1 MMSIL
6 NGVLPVFAI
15 IALGSALKGLRVI
28 DDAFL
33 SISDRLIYYIFFP
46 ALLFWKIGKPSPEG
60 SVEGLFIVAVMLSV
74 LTVFVVSL
82 LFVKATRM
90 PSYAVGS
97 FCQGCYRFSTYI
109 GMAAVMA
116 ALGED
121 GVRRFGIL
129 IGFVIP
135 FINVLAVS
143 TLIWFS
149 GEDYSLKDKK
159 VLLAK
164 AMVSNPLIVA
174 CLAGLLYARLNTPFP
189 VFLDNTLGL
198 MSMLALPLALISI
211 GGSLTFTTFAGHLRY
226 SLTSA
231 AFKLVL
237 LPLVGFGML
246 HLLQVSPASFQVAM
260 IYCALPTS
268 PANYILS
275 SQLNSDV
282 DLATASI
289 VVSTLLSI
297 GSLSLVLA
305 LFVG

>member
-1 MMSIL
+1 MIL

-15 IALGSALKGLRVI
+15 IALGTALKQMRVI
-28 DDAFL
+28 DDVFL
-33 SISDRLIYYIFFP
+33 GVSDRLIYYIFFP

-60 SVEGLFIVAVMLSV
+60 SIEWAFIVAVMLSV
-74 LTVFVVSL
+74 LAVFVASL
-82 LFVKATRM
+82 LFVKASRM

-121 GVRRFGIL
+121 GVRRFGVL

-149 GEDYSLKDKK
+149 GEEYSLGRKAA
-159 VLLAK
+159 LLIK

-174 CLAGLLYARLNTPFP
+174 CLMGLLYARLNTPFP
-189 VFLDNTLGL
+189 VFADNTLGL

-211 GGSLTFTTFAGHLRY
+211 GGSLTFTAFAGHLRY
-226 SLTSA
+226 SLVA
-231 AFKLVL
+231 ALFKLVL
-237 LPLVGFGML
+237 LPVVGYTML
-246 HLLQVSPASFQVAM
+246 HLLRVSPASFQVAM

-275 SQLNSDV
+275 TQLNSDV
-282 DLATASI
+282 DLATSSI

-297 GSLSLVLA
+297 GSLSLALA
-305 LFVG
+305 LFVE

>member
-1 MMSIL
+1 MVSIL

-15 IALGSALKGLRVI
+15 IALGVALRRLRVI

-33 SISDRLIYYIFFP
+33 VVSDRLIYYIFFP
-46 ALLFWKIGKPSPEG
+46 ALLFWKIGKPTPEG
-60 SVEGLFIVAVMLSV
+60 SVEWVFIGAVMLSV
-74 LTVFVVSL
+74 LTVFVASL
-82 LFVKATRM
+82 VFVRASRM

-149 GEDYSLKDKK
+149 GEEYSQGRKAA
-159 VLLAK
+159 LLVK

-174 CLAGLLYARLNTPFP
+174 CLMGLLYSRLGTPFP
-189 VFLDNTLGL
+189 IFVDNILSL

-211 GGSLTFTTFAGHLRY
+211 GGSLRFSAFAGHLRY
-226 SLTSA
+226 SLMA
-231 AFKLVL
+231 ASFKLLL
-237 LPLVGFGML
+237 LPAVGYAIL
-246 HLLQVSPASFQVAM
+246 HLLQVSHASFQVAM

-275 SQLNSDV
+275 TQLNSDV
-282 DLATASI
+282 DLATSSI
-289 VVSTLLSI
+289 LVSTLLSI
-297 GSLSLVLA
+297 GSLSLALI

>member
-1 MMSIL
+1 MVSIL

-15 IALGSALKGLRVI
+15 IALGIVLKHVRVI
-28 DDAFL
+28 DDIFL
-33 SISDRLIYYIFFP
+33 GVSDRLIYYIFFP

-60 SVEGLFIVAVMLSV
+60 SIEWVFIGAVMASV
-74 LTVFVVSL
+74 LTVFVASL
-82 LFVKATRM
+82 LFVKASRM
-90 PSYAVGS
+90 PAYAVGS

-121 GVRRFGIL
+121 GVRRFGVL

-149 GEDYSLKDKK
+149 GEEYSPRRKIA
-159 VLLAK
+159 LLGK
-164 AMVSNPLIVA
+164 AMLSNPLIVA
-174 CLAGLLYARLNTPFP
+174 CLTGLLYARTNIPFP
-189 VFLDNTLGL
+189 VFVDNTLGL

-211 GGSLTFTTFAGHLRY
+211 GGSLTFTALTGHLRY
-226 SLTSA
+226 SLAA
-231 AFKLVL
+231 AFFKLGL
-237 LPLVGFGML
+237 LPAVGYAML
-246 HLLQVSPASFQVAM
+246 KLLQVYDVSFQVAM

-282 DLATASI
+282 ELATASI

-297 GSLSLVLA
+297 ASLSVVLA
-305 LFVG
+305 LFVR